1 MVHGDEQEEGFAAS
15 MENLKY
21 LEEEIRGKKFFGGET
36 IGLADIALGWLAYYL
51 DIFEEIVEEVKVFSE
66 WSSPFAL
73 RIIWALKLKGV
84 EFDTVHEDITNKSPL
99 LLQYNPIHKKVPVL
113 VHDGKVICESLVIL
127 EYIDETWKQN
137 PLLPEDPHQKANA
150 RFWAKFGDDK
160 VSSSIWLG
168 VLLKEGKEQEKGV
181 SATLEYLKYLEEE
194 IRGKKFFG
202 GETIGLADLALG
214 WLTYYLD
221 IFEEILGLKLIDQE
235 KLPSMAA
242 WKQEFANAPIIRENW
257 PDRDKL
263 LNMKYNMAEEV
274 KVFSEWSSPFALRII
289 WALKLKG
296 VEFDTV
302 HEDITNKSPLLL
314 QYNPIHKKVPVLVHD
329 GKVICESLVILEYI
343 DETWKQN
350 PLLPEDPH
358 QKANARFWAKF
369 GDDKVMQSIG
379 GGVLLKE
386 GKEQEEGFA
395 ASMENLKYLE
405 EEIRGKK
412 FFGGETI
419 GLADIALGWLAYYLD
434 IVEEIVGLKL
444 IDQEKFPSLAAWK
457 QEFANAPIIREN
469 WPDRDKLQ
477 NKSQIAV
484 YKSTEL

>member
-1 MVHGDEQEEGFAAS
+1 MDER
-15 MENLKY
+15 KY
-21 LEEEIRGKKFFGGET
+21 NM
-36 IGLADIALGWLAYYL
+36 A
-51 DIFEEIVEEVKVFSE
+51 EEVKVFST
-66 WSSPFAL
+66 WASPFAL
-73 RIIWALKLKGV
+73 RVIWALKLKGV
-84 EFDTVHEDITNKSPL
+84 EFDTVHED
-99 LLQYNPIHKKVPVL
+99 
-113 VHDGKVICESLVIL
+113 
-127 EYIDETWKQN
+127 
-137 PLLPEDPHQKANA
+137 
-150 RFWAKFGDDK
+150 
-160 VSSSIWLG
+160 
-168 VLLKEGKEQEKGV
+168 
-181 SATLEYLKYLEEE
+181 
-194 IRGKKFFG
+194 
-202 GETIGLADLALG
+202 
-214 WLTYYLD
+214 
-221 IFEEILGLKLIDQE
+221 LI
-235 KLPSMAA
+235 
-242 WKQEFANAPIIRENW
+242 
-257 PDRDKL
+257 
-263 LNMKYNMAEEV
+263 
-274 KVFSEWSSPFALRII
+274 
-289 WALKLKG
+289 
-296 VEFDTV
+296 
-302 HEDITNKSPLLL
+302 NKSPLLL

-419 GLADIALGWLAYYLD
+419 GLADIALGWLAHYLD

-469 WPDRDKLQ
+469 WPDRDKLVTKYVVVREA
-477 NKSQIAV
+477 NLGKGTP
-484 YKSTEL
+484 K